1 MKAITAN
8 RLSDGVVVYLGA
20 DDQLVERFEHAALF
34 DAGVAED
41 KLAHL
46 LARKTVIAGA
56 YLVEATPSGPVGRE
70 RLRETIR
77 RDGPTVRRD
86 LGKQAEAIDE
96 RL

>member
-20 DDQLVERFEHAALF
+20 DGRLVDRFDHAALF
-34 DAGVAED
+34 DDAIADE
-41 KLAHL
+41 KLAL
-46 LARKTVIAGA
+46 VLARKTVIAGA
-56 YLVEATPSGPVGRE
+56 YLIDATEKGPVGRE
-70 RLRETIR
+70 RLREAIR